1 MPRTNSRKRNHYR
14 NDNTARV
21 STASN
26 LSPNAPEFIPN
37 ANNDNVSNSREYMEI
52 QPVPF
57 SENSSVSN
65 NSGYVLLLNTY
76 ISIII
81 I

>member
-37 ANNDNVSNSREYMEI
+37 GNYYVNNQYLGVMGI
-52 QPVPF
+52 
-57 SENSSVSN
+57 
-65 NSGYVLLLNTY
+65 
-76 ISIII
+76 
-81 I
+81 